1 MACKWLGLQSEFRA
15 VWLQPL
21 RTFYYPGLSP
31 YPLARSRKAAQAT
44 FSCHRI
50 SLGTWCLLKW
60 KPCWLWHR
68 PVSLFR
74 GDKND
79 SVFFFSVSFQ
89 SSSFTW
95 SMRCSTWSHI
105 DMLCSLSPASEEIC
119 LLVMESVLFMVVTYL
134 FYCKNCWVYGTCEFQ
149 GKSFVGYAQICG
161 ISHNCWNEK
170 LLKKFL
176 PGHLEEKKRITEEWT
191 WGKDGGAQNNRWG
204 RG

>member
-1 MACKWLGLQSEFRA
+1 MKTLLVVAQACEPFQRRQKWL
-15 VWLQPL
+15 
-21 RTFYYPGLSP
+21 
-31 YPLARSRKAAQAT
+31 
-44 FSCHRI
+44 C
-50 SLGTWCLLKW
+50 
-60 KPCWLWHR
+60 
-68 PVSLFR
+68 
-74 GDKND
+74 
-79 SVFFFSVSFQ
+79 FFSVSFQ

-119 LLVMESVLFMVVTYL
+119 LLVMESVLFTVVTYL

-204 RG
+204 RGWWSPEEWTGGEDNGTLGNKLDGVSLECSEALFACENCHMYLFPSRDCC